1 MNRLEGCEISQGNRK
16 DSLWI
21 SSLFCWNILPV
32 KCIGSKKTHKL
43 DGQDSGS
50 PHRQDT
56 IQFGQFSSVQ
66 LLSSVTETVTF
77 LPVAILTVRCVCFF
91 QRLRKDKWPTWA
103 TKIINENCSPV
114 SRSWLESFRVYLEA
128 IGKHPCSLFLR
139 KERNHYLIPNGEPP
153 PLPTPHVEP
162 KGHFPPVRERRW
174 RELKSRL
181 LSHKSWE
188 HSRRLPFCS
197 ETPQKE
203 A

>member
-1 MNRLEGCEISQGNRK
+1 MWDLTRQQQRQPLNFFSLLLKYITSKVHRIQK
-16 DSLWI
+16 DSQIRWSRQWQPTPTGHNTI
-21 SSLFCWNILPV
+21 W
-32 KCIGSKKTHKL
+32 SKYT
-43 DGQDSGS
+43 
-50 PHRQDT
+50 
-56 IQFGQFSSVQ
+56 
-66 LLSSVTETVTF
+66 SSVTETVTF

-114 SRSWLESFRVYLEA
+114 SRSWLESFRVYLET
-128 IGKHPCSLFLR
+128 IGKHLCSPFLR

-162 KGHFPPVRERRW
+162 KGHFPPVQERRW